1 MSRYVLEY
9 KAIRHPDGDLSD
21 PDNVRTK
28 RIHGLESEEEA
39 LGAARSVWLTAGEW
53 APTIVYPN
61 GKRRLISKEEA
72 LSPEGGKS
80 ES

>member
-1 MSRYVLEY
+1 MTYSLEY

-28 RIHGLESEEEA
+28 RIHDLESEEEV

-53 APTIVYPN
+53 GPTIVYPN

-72 LSPEGGKS
+72 LPPENS
-80 ES
+80 EGES